1 MKYPDPAPGLVIR
14 YAFLWS
20 SEHEQAIYEAAKDR
34 PCAIVLAAKIKDSF
48 LVQTVV
54 VPITHSKPAD
64 GDPTASLEIPRE
76 ICKKLGL
83 DGERHWVRL
92 TELNRFVWPGY
103 DLRERP
109 DASGR
114 VDYGFLP
121 EAFFEQIRSAI
132 VARSKMLRLR
142 FTPRDQ

>member
-1 MKYPDPAPGLVIR
+1 VKYPDPAPGLVIR

-20 SEHEQAIYEAAKDR
+20 GEHEQALYEAAKDR
-34 PCAIVLAAKIKDSF
+34 PCAIVLAAKIGDTS

-54 VPITHSKPAD
+54 VPITHSKPVD
-64 GDPTASLEIPRE
+64 GDATASIEIPGQ
-76 ICKKLGL
+76 ICKQLGL
-83 DGERHWVRL
+83 DGDKHWVRL

-114 VDYGFLP
+114 IDYGFLP
-121 EAFFEQIRSAI
+121 EAFFEQIKLAI
-132 VARSKMLRLR
+132 VARSKMQKLR